1 MTTNRSRG
9 WLRRGA
15 LGLALLLAGC
25 AGMGAPGA
33 PDAPP
38 GTVLA
43 TIPVGAPPT
52 LLAVNPDGRH
62 VYAASNNS
70 LTVID
75 TATTAA
81 LTTLTINPNTTGIAI
96 APDGRTVYVA
106 NLFSIQLT
114 RLDTATNTLLEPLTM
129 FTERLR
135 GGFGFMAPA
144 PDGRTMYIA
153 NKDNRSFGIIDL
165 TGGPSSLLKPT
176 VWPVAVAVAPDGRT
190 VYSAGCKQIC
200 TPGFVSVFDVA
211 TQRFDAEIAV
221 DGNPYRIV
229 LAPDGAT
236 AYVANL
242 TGPSVS
248 FVDLAGRAVM
258 RTVRVPVQPTGLAIA
273 PDGAT
278 LYVAS
283 QTEGVLTVLDT
294 ASGGGRGQL
303 RATQARDVAVTPD
316 GRHVY
321 LSAGEQVLVIDP
333 AALAAAQ

>member
-1 MTTNRSRG
+1 MRG
-9 WLRRGA
+9 SSHRRLRHA
-15 LGLALLLAGC
+15 SIAFTLLLTGC
-25 AGMGAPGA
+25 AGMGVPGGFE
-33 PDAPP
+33 APP

-52 LLAVNPDGRH
+52 LLVAHPNGSR

-75 TATTAA
+75 TARAAA
-81 LTTLTINPNTTGIAI
+81 LTTLTINPNTTGVAI

-135 GGFGFMAPA
+135 GGFGFMAPS

-165 TGGPSSLLKPT
+165 TGGPSSLLLPT
-176 VWPVAVAVAPDGRT
+176 VWPVAVAVSPDGRT

-200 TPGFVSVFDVA
+200 TPGFVNVFDVT
-211 TQRFDAEIAV
+211 TQRFGAEIAV

-229 LAPDGAT
+229 LEPDGAT

-248 FVDLAGRAVM
+248 FVDLGSNAVI

-273 PDGAT
+273 PDGRT

-283 QTEGVLTVLDT
+283 QTEGVLTALDT
-294 ASGGGRGQL
+294 ASGEVRGAM
-303 RATQARDVAVTPD
+303 RASQARDVAVTPD
-316 GRHVY
+316 GRRVY
-321 LSAGEQVLVIDP
+321 LSAGEQVLVIDA
-333 AALAAAQ
+333 AALVAGGH

>member
-1 MTTNRSRG
+1 M
-9 WLRRGA
+9 RRTRIA
-15 LGLALLLAGC
+15 FAGLAALLAGC

-43 TIPVGAPPT
+43 TVPVGAPPT
-52 LLAVNPDGRH
+52 LLAVSPDGRH

-70 LTVID
+70 LTIID
-75 TATTAA
+75 TASGAA
-81 LTTLTINPNTTGIAI
+81 AQRLTINPNTTGIAV

-114 RLDTATNTLLEPLTM
+114 RLDTATNTLLQPLTM

-135 GGFGFMAPA
+135 GGFGFMAPS

-153 NKDNRSFGIIDL
+153 NRDNRSLGVIDL
-165 TGGPSSLLKPT
+165 SGGRNNLLRPT
-176 VWPVAVAVAPDGRT
+176 VAPVALAVSADGRT
-190 VYSAGCKQIC
+190 VYSAGCKRIC
-200 TPGFVSVFDVA
+200 TPGFLNLYDVA
-211 TQRFDAEIAV
+211 TQRFGAEIAV

-229 LAPDGAT
+229 LAPNGAT
-236 AYVANL
+236 AYVASL

-248 FVDLAGRAVM
+248 FVDLATRAVT

-283 QTEGVLTVLDT
+283 QTEGVLTALDA
-294 ASGGGRGQL
+294 ASGAVRGQL
-303 RATQARDVAVTPD
+303 RASQARDVAVTPD
-316 GRHVY
+316 GRRVV
-321 LSAGEQVLVIDP
+321 LSAGEQVLVIDA
-333 AALAAAQ
+333 AALVGAS